1 MELLM
6 KRWCVALCA
15 FLAWPLI
22 SPRAEEKI
30 PTIAFESL
38 TKDFGKVNEGETLKH
53 IFKFKN
59 RGLAPLQI
67 LKVEPS

>member
-1 MELLM
+1 MRRITTLL
-6 KRWCVALCA
+6 CLLLIVSLVTI
-15 FLAWPLI
+15 LAQDK
-22 SPRAEEKI
+22 A

-38 TKDFGKVNEGETLKH
+38 TKDFGRVIEGQGLKH

-59 RGLAPLQI
+59 NGQGLLEI